1 MPSWRQSTSASSS
14 TGVTGMFLVRPLM
27 CYGGYGGW
35 EWGMRG
41 HRRGRRQ
48 QSFNLYYG
56 NSPRNISQVELL
68 WHIYSQSK
76 ATLQGMREWEVK
88 AMKVLGKWGSGEV
101 RYEEVRG
108 WDSAI
113 RRQELR
119 WQSDEEVKLTSKHFS
134 FPPFCELVLLLLGEA
149 LPLLLHGPVF
159 FLFVPSCLYVL
170 NFRQV
175 EGIVV
180 QEIVPYLPSTLLLT
194 RPCEEVRGW
203 GSDRGC
209 KNVTVK
215 WHGTQWW
222 KSQAAKTPNSSLAW
236 NLFSFGYPS
245 ISTLEWLQLLHN
257 YCCLPGEG
265 GVTRG
270 EACHRR
276 EKGRKEE
283 WV

>member
-1 MPSWRQSTSASSS
+1 
-14 TGVTGMFLVRPLM
+14 
-27 CYGGYGGW
+27 
-35 EWGMRG
+35 
-41 HRRGRRQ
+41 
-48 QSFNLYYG
+48 
-56 NSPRNISQVELL
+56 
-68 WHIYSQSK
+68 
-76 ATLQGMREWEVK
+76 MREWEIK
-88 AMKVLGKWGSGEV
+88 AMKVLGKWGSGKV

-108 WDSAI
+108 WDSGI

-119 WQSDEEVKLTSKHFS
+119 WQSDEEVKLTNKHFS
-134 FPPFCELVLLLLGEA
+134 FPPFCELVLLLGEA

-159 FLFVPSCLYVL
+159 FLFVPSYLYVL
-170 NFRQV
+170 NFRHV
-175 EGIVV
+175 EGIAV
-180 QEIVPYLPSTLLLT
+180 QEIVPYLPSMLLLT

-203 GSDRGC
+203 GSDRDC

-222 KSQAAKTPNSSLAW
+222 KSQAKTPNSSLAW

-265 GVTRG
+265 RVTRG

-276 EKGRKEE
+276 KIGRKEE